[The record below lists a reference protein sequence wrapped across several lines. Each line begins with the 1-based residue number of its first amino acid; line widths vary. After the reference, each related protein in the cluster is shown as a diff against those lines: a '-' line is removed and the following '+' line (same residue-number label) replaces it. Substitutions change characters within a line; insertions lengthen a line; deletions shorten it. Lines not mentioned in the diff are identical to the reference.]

1 MQKKASLQ
9 IAEEP
14 ERLEQQY
21 QSSREYLQVI
31 LDSLD
36 DELKE
41 ESRRKLLNL
50 VISAQEEERKRIA
63 RGLHDETS
71 QLLTSLT
78 VNLEAVIATL
88 PTNAGETA
96 AKLRRIQSLTAKTLE
111 EIHKIIYELRPTLLD
126 DLGLVV
132 AVRWHAENYLETVGV
147 KVHLKTTGRERRL
160 PAPIETALF
169 RAIQE
174 AATNIV
180 RHASAKSAHISIEFN
195 ETSVAV
201 HIEDDGMGFDLGEV
215 MRMKDGGRGLGLL
228 SMKERVELL
237 GGVLGVKSQPEL
249 GTRIA
254 VKIPIAQEVPND

>member
-1 MQKKASLQ
+1 MPKKTSLQ
-9 IAEEP
+9 IAKEP

-21 QSSREYLQVI
+21 QSSRECLQVI

-41 ESRRKLLNL
+41 EIRRKLLNL
-50 VISAQEEERKRIA
+50 VISVQEEERKRIA

-71 QLLTSLT
+71 QALTSLT
-78 VNLEAVIATL
+78 VNLETVIATL

-96 AKLRRIQSLTAKTLE
+96 AKLRRIQSLAAKTLD

-126 DLGLVV
+126 DLGLVA
-132 AVRWHAENYLETVGV
+132 AVQWYAENYLEAAGV
-147 KVHLKTTGRERRL
+147 KVYLETTGLERRL

-169 RAIQE
+169 RTIQE

-180 RHASAKSAHISIEFN
+180 RHASAKNAHIKFEFN
-195 ETSVAV
+195 DTSISI
-201 HIEDDGMGFDLGEV
+201 HIEDSGMGFDFDKV
-215 MRMKDGGRGLGLL
+215 MRMKGGGRGLGLL

-237 GGVLGVKSQPEL
+237 GGVLGIKSQSGL

-254 VKIPIAQEVPND
+254 VKIPITQEVPDD